1 MRQLRPREANRFV
14 PDGTPGAV
22 VRPRPAPA
30 VWLPSLSL
38 SGSCVNDSA
47 RPPQAQ
53 FNHHGI
59 RSGPQGTGQEGCAG
73 SDSIEEKQR
82 ASTEMRTTTSW
93 ALKARRRHPGFTGAP
108 ALGPPYPGFQVGVPP
123 QLWVPTRLMKVTPTS
138 VAPSAGGQKGVGT
151 PSLTS
156 IVCPGP
162 VQNEYGKIG
171 RPPRWWCPSAE

>member
-38 SGSCVNDSA
+38 SGSCMSDGA

-53 FNHHGI
+53 FDHHGT
-59 RSGPQGTGQEGCAG
+59 RSEPQGAGQEGRAG
-73 SDSIEEKQR
+73 SDSTGEKQR

-93 ALKARRRHPGFTGAP
+93 ALKAPRRDPGFTGAP

-123 QLWVPTRLMKVTPTS
+123 QLWVPTRPMRVTPTS
-138 VAPSAGGQKGVGT
+138 VVPSAGGQKGVRT

-156 IVCPGP
+156 IMCPGP
-162 VQNEYGKIG
+162 VHNECGKIG
-171 RPPRWWCPSAE
+171 PPPHWWCPSAE